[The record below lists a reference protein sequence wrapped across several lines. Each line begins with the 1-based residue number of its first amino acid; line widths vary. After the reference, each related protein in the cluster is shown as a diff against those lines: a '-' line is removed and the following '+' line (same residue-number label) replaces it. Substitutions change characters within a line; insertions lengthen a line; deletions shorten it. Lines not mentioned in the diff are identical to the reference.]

1 MTFQEYQNKE
11 MVIKEEMADLRM
23 QAFQKEADIAALN
36 MQITKLGWQLT
47 QLNAE
52 YAASNMEKE

>member
-1 MTFQEYQNKE
+1 MTFQEYQDKE
-11 MVIKEEMADLRM
+11 MEIKEQMADLQM

-36 MQITKLGWQLT
+36 MQITKLGWRLT
-47 QLNAE
+47 QLHAE

>member
-1 MTFQEYQNKE
+1 MTFQEYQDKE
-11 MVIKEEMADLRM
+11 MIIKEEMADLRM